1 MTETQREALRRH
13 LEPERLRE
21 LFNLQGSVYASRG
34 GGFEGEIYG
43 PFHAL
48 RESGPVHEGAPGP
61 LVGYDGP
68 AFFQGLPEPDRP
80 HFSAFDYETCNL
92 VVRDQERFISSNK
105 KPGSPAALNESSIL
119 YMDGEQ
125 HQRYRA
131 LVQPSFVPKQARWWM
146 ENWVQITVDA
156 LLDNVVE
163 RGRGDLSIDVF
174 APIPLLTI
182 CGSFGVTI
190 PQALDIRAAVTSDG
204 LGINAFMEIVAPLV
218 PARRAHPEDD
228 LISVLVQ
235 AELADED
242 GTRHVLADEEILG
255 FAFILLAAGSGT
267 TWKQMGI
274 TMLALLEHPE
284 WLARVTADP
293 TLLRPVIEEA
303 LRWQPTDPA
312 FARYVVSDTTLA
324 GVEIPAGA
332 VIHTVFGAANRDP
345 ARWDNPDAFD
355 PGRPLQTHLGF
366 GGGRHICL
374 GMHVA
379 RAEIT
384 TAIAGILQRLPGL
397 RLNPDAPTPK
407 ITGMYERGPTAVP
420 VLWDPA

>member
-1 MTETQREALRRH
+1 MTESTREALHRH

-34 GGFEGEIYG
+34 GSFEGDIFG

-48 RESGPVHEGAPGP
+48 RESGPVHEGTPGS
-61 LVGYDGP
+61 LVGFHEP
-68 AFFQGLPEPDRP
+68 AFFQGIPEPDRR
-80 HFSAFDYETCNL
+80 HFCAFDYETCNDI
-92 VVRDQERFISSNK
+92 VRTPERFASAAHE
-105 KPGSPAALNESSIL
+105 PGSQAALNESSIL
-119 YMDGEQ
+119 FMDGER

-131 LVQPSFVPKQARWWM
+131 LVQPSFLPKRARWWM
-146 ENWVQITVDA
+146 DNWVQSTVDA
-156 LLDNVVE
+156 LIDNVVGE
-163 RGRGDLSIDVF
+163 RRGDLSIDVF

-190 PQALDIRAAVTSDG
+190 PQALDIRDAVTSDG
-204 LGINAFMEIVAPLV
+204 LGIAKFVEIVGPLV
-218 PARRAHPEDD
+218 PARRTDPQDD
-228 LISVLVQ
+228 LISVL
-235 AELADED
+235 AEAEVADED

-274 TMLALLEHPE
+274 TMLALLERPQ
-284 WLARVTADP
+284 WLGRVHDDLS
-293 TLLRPVIEEA
+293 LLRPVIEES

-312 FARYVVSDTTLA
+312 FARYAVTDTILA
-324 GVEIPAGA
+324 GVDIPAGS
-332 VIHTVFGAANRDP
+332 VVHPVFGAANRDP
-345 ARWDNPDAFD
+345 KRWENPDTFD
-355 PGRPLQTHLGF
+355 PSRPLQTHLGF
-366 GGGRHICL
+366 GGGRHICI

-384 TAIAGILQRLPGL
+384 TAITAILDRMPGL
-397 RLNPDAPTPK
+397 RLDPDAPAPK

-420 VLWDPA
+420 VLWGA